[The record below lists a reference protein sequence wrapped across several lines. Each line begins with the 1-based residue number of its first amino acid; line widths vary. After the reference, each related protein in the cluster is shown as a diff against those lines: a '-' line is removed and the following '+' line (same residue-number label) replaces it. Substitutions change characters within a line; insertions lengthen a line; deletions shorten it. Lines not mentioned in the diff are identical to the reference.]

1 MRTALLAL
9 AAARAQ
15 EPVTLAYRS
24 TDTLSRTTGT
34 RISRTDRY
42 AWLDQE
48 KWAAYAKE
56 LYGPNNATIN
66 DMDGIDKALLPPNLQ
81 SLAEPAR
88 AVRRVRAR
96 YDIMCFNLR
105 S

>member
-1 MRTALLAL
+1 MRLLLLA
-9 AAARAQ
+9 AVAYSE

-34 RISRTDRY
+34 RISRTGRY

-56 LYGPNNATIN
+56 LYGPNNATIR
-66 DMDGIDKALLPPNLQ
+66 DLDVIDRALLPPDLQ
-81 SLAEPAR
+81 EAPRGCPRSDDELSL
-88 AVRRVRAR
+88 
-96 YDIMCFNLR
+96 IHI
-105 S
+105 